1 MRWGSR
7 FEKKRSSERMGKK
20 SKKGP
25 VPVIAEEELKLTSG
39 DPAQESAAAAANGQQ
54 HDDRPA
60 SQAKSHKSAE
70 YEANMLLF
78 TEDQDDQ
85 ITRPTTASFL
95 SRIADLNS
103 LPPTMDPEA
112 AVSEQKRG
120 AELGTIFGV
129 YLPCI
134 QNILGVILFIRMV
147 WIVGTAG
154 VPLAFIVVL
163 ICCMVTFTTSISLS
177 AIATNGIVP
186 AGGSYFMISR
196 ALGPEFGG
204 AVGILFFLGTSVA
217 GAMYITGAVE
227 IILNYMYPDAAL
239 FGDFRKDPQILYHN
253 IRVYGTGFV
262 LICSLCV
269 YVGVKF
275 VSKVAPIA
283 LICVILSILSIYG
296 GIFINYQGTDH
307 QFCALGDRIVASS
320 IEHCT
325 DNTTDPK
332 SLVYAFC
339 NWTGSP
345 DLNPGLKALEAEAGG
360 TRKSRELSRASVSTE
375 TETWKHVVVNIRD
388 KRKSKYEGFTCDS
401 YFLEHEPI
409 VMRAIPGIQSGALAE
424 NTKVRFGRKGDVIS
438 YGDPTYDA
446 SKPKYAN
453 ILIDITTSF
462 TMFVAIYFPSCT
474 GILAGSNRSGDLADG
489 QKSIPTGTLAAQ
501 LTTSFIY
508 LSSVVL
514 FGAAFNN
521 LFIRDKFGESMVSP
535 LLLLLSSMYFP
546 LLPYFPLYCPD
557 LLTSSFSL
565 MPLAPLFG
573 PSVVFHDRASHSRQ
587 YVAHYSPP
595 LSTLFLLGDLPEIV
609 PSLLRRWRCGLLRWA
624 QKTTLSAEL
633 RLLLSECWGTKPVSR
648 PKSHLA

>member
-1 MRWGSR
+1 
-7 FEKKRSSERMGKK
+7 MGKK
-20 SKKGP
+20 SKKP
-25 VPVIAEEELKLTSG
+25 PTPIAEEEQKLTTG
-39 DPAQESAAAAANGQQ
+39 DPANEPAANGQQ
-54 HDDRPA
+54 QQEQHDDRPV

-78 TEDQDDQ
+78 TEDQDDKV
-85 ITRPTTASFL
+85 TRPTTASFL

-112 AVSEQKRG
+112 AVSEQKKG

-283 LICVILSILSIYG
+283 LVCVILSILSIYG
-296 GIFINYQGTDH
+296 GIFINYEGTPH
-307 QFCALGDRIVASS
+307 EFCSLGERIVASS
-320 IEHCT
+320 VEHCT
-325 DNTTDPK
+325 DNMTDPD
-332 SLVYAFC
+332 SLVHKFC
-339 NWTGSP
+339 NWTGAP
-345 DLNPGLKALEAEAGG
+345 DLNPGLRGKQQQQAAALISG
-360 TRKSRELSRASVSTE
+360 TRKSREVSGKDASVS
-375 TETWKHVVVNIRD
+375 TETWKHVVVNIRN
-388 KRKSKYEGFTCDS
+388 KRTSKYEGFSCDD
-401 YFLEHEPI
+401 YFLENEPK
-409 VMRAIPGIQSGALAE
+409 VRRAIPGINSGVLAE
-424 NTKVRFGRKGDVIS
+424 NMPARFGKKGNVIS
-438 YGDPTYDA
+438 YGDATYDINH
-446 SKPKYAN
+446 KPKFAN
-453 ILIDITTSF
+453 ILIDITTTF

-521 LFIRDKFGESMVSP
+521 LFIRDKFGESMVSLFFH
-535 LLLLLSSMYFP
+535 LLLLLFP
-546 LLPYFPLYCPD
+546 LSCSCCCRLSASSRLPYSCLYVSD
-557 LLTSSFSL
+557 LL
-565 MPLAPLFG
+565 
-573 PSVVFHDRASHSRQ
+573 
-587 YVAHYSPP
+587 
-595 LSTLFLLGDLPEIV
+595 
-609 PSLLRRWRCGLLRWA
+609 
-624 QKTTLSAEL
+624 
-633 RLLLSECWGTKPVSR
+633 
-648 PKSHLA
+648 